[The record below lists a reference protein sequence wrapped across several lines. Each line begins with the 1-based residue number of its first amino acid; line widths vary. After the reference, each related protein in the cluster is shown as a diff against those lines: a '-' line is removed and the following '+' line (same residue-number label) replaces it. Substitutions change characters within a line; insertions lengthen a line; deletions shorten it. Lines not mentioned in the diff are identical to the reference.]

1 MNIKDS
7 IWLKMTNAQ
16 KILTIVFYLSAW
28 VGMNIYCLSNLSTNT
43 YVFYFNMG
51 TIFTFNVFMVWASVV
66 LVQTIRLLNEIKSEE

>member
-51 TIFTFNVFMVWASVV
+51 TIFTFNTFMVWASVV
-66 LVQTIRLLNEIKSEE
+66 LVQTIRLLNEISEE

>member
-1 MNIKDS
+1 MNIKNS